1 MSILSKNTTIGGY
14 KPLLNDTALQALIT
28 SMGISGETTD
38 EGILA
43 LALQKSS
50 NNVTVNANNI
60 TTLTNRMNLVSG
72 KYVTSLPSYNSLAS
86 NTSLTNNF
94 VYYGTAITGQNE
106 TFSVTL
112 SFNKS
117 NTVKSLIAV
126 SMLNGFSYTGYW
138 DSVGSLWVWNRHVT
152 TPVACRD
159 FTIPVPMD
167 YLVITVHWLD
177 LSGHDFETQLN
188 IENTNYKGTNKIIG
202 QNSSSTI
209 TYDGNTL
216 IKYSGDNTSGGG
228 STYKVFAE
236 SYWINLA
243 ALQNSIKNSS
253 NAITYED
260 IKIYIDGYWY
270 SSDSSTKSKVI
281 KVTARGYSSTSIP
294 TFSYKTGHGYVVS
307 GGTNLKE
314 TLNETILNRQLKYR
328 NGDTKFLQL
337 NIALNEGSSSNYRSI
352 SFMNYN

>member
-43 LALQKSS
+43 LALQKSA

-94 VYYGTAITGQNE
+94 VYYGTAITGQSE

-117 NTVKSLIAV
+117 NTIKSLIAV

-152 TPVACRD
+152 TPTACRD

-167 YLVITVHWLD
+167 YLVVTAHWLD
-177 LSGHDFETQLN
+177 VGGHDFETQLH
-188 IENTNYKGTNKIIG
+188 IENTNYKGTTNVIG
-202 QNSSSTI
+202 QNSTSDI
-209 TYDGNTL
+209 TYNGTTL
-216 IKYSGDNTSGGG
+216 IKYSGDNTGGG
-228 STYKVFAE
+228 NSTYKVYTE
-236 SYWINLA
+236 SYWINLTQ
-243 ALQNSIKNSS
+243 LQNAIKNSS
-253 NAITYED
+253 NSITYED
-260 IKIYIDGYWY
+260 IKIYMDGYWY
-270 SSDSSTKSKVI
+270 SSSNSSKSKI
-281 KVTARGYSSTSIP
+281 LKVTVRGYSSTSVP
-294 TFSYKTGHGYVVS
+294 TFSHKSGYGYVVS

-314 TLNETILNRQLKYR
+314 TLNETVLNRQIKYCSS
-328 NGDTKFLQL
+328 DTKFLQL